1 MNDNDVLR
9 RLRFALD
16 LDDAKVIDMF
26 ARAGDPVTPDELTAL
41 LMKDGQHGFVPCPSG
56 RLERFLDT
64 LILDRRGPRTS
75 PVAAPKVASAVS
87 PVEGAEGADE
97 GVEAETPPTLTTN
110 EILKKLR
117 IALDLKEEDILA
129 TIALGDGEVSRPHLR
144 SIFRNAGHKN
154 YRACDDELL
163 HAFLNGL
170 TRKLRN
176 KRE

>member
-16 LDDAKVIDMF
+16 LDDQKVIDMF

-75 PVAAPKVASAVS
+75 PVAAAKGGAA
-87 PVEGAEGADE
+87 EGAESVEEGA
-97 GVEAETPPTLTTN
+97 EAPPTLTTN

-154 YRACDDELL
+154 YRVCDDELL